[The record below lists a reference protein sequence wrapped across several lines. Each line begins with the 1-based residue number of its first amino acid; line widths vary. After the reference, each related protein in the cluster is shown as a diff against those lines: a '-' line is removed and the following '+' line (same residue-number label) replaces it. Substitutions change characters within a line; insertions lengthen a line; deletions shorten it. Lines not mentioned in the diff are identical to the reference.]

1 MRDLDISFQF
11 QLLTMALVQ
20 ESSVL
25 TFCVLQYNAVSLND
39 DMAQQNRHGAG
50 MSNLVTN
57 SGLLYILTFTII
69 IMMFSILHWD

>member
-1 MRDLDISFQF
+1 
-11 QLLTMALVQ
+11 MALVQ

-39 DMAQQNRHGAG
+39 DMAQQNRHGAV

-57 SGLLYILTFTII
+57 SGVVDILTFTII

>member
-20 ESSVL
+20 ESSVF

-39 DMAQQNRHGAG
+39 DMAQQNRHGAV

-57 SGLLYILTFTII
+57 SGLVYILTFTIL
-69 IMMFSILHWD
+69 IMMFSILQWD